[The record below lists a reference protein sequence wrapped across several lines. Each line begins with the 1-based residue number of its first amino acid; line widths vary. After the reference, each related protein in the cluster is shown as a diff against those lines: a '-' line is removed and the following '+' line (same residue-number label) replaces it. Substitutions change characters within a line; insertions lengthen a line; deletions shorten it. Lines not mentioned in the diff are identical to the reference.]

1 MKCFSPP
8 GSPPSATGASVE
20 PQRPLS
26 VQRAQRPELQGHGV
40 RTGAGRV
47 LVLQSVVVVVLDR
60 SSLRV
65 VPEGPEAVEMD
76 FFAEAGGHRV
86 HEEPGGRTFYVDIV
100 G

>member
-1 MKCFSPP
+1 M
-8 GSPPSATGASVE
+8 V
-20 PQRPLS
+20 
-26 VQRAQRPELQGHGV
+26 HH
-40 RTGAGRV
+40 
-47 LVLQSVVVVVLDR
+47 R